1 LSYSSSDSQQAVFPA
16 RLASLPGATAFA
28 QSFCA
33 QHAVSRDDALRL
45 TLIIEELFTNTV
57 THGYGADCDAEV
69 TLVLTVLDDSVRLLY
84 EDKAPRFDPLAR
96 SLATGTH
103 DVQPLEA
110 RSVGGLGVRL
120 VSELAAASRYAYE
133 DGKNRV
139 WITLKRETGAPRA

>member
-1 LSYSSSDSQQAVFPA
+1 MLSYSSSDSQQAVFPA
-16 RLASLPGATAFA
+16 RLASVPGTAAFV

-69 TLVLTVLDDSVRLLY
+69 TIDLTLIDDGVSLLY
-84 EDKAPRFDPLAR
+84 EDRAPHFDPLAR
-96 SLATGTH
+96 SPATIAS

-120 VSELAAASRYAYE
+120 ISELAAA
-133 DGKNRV
+133 
-139 WITLKRETGAPRA
+139 